1 MTDNRVHTLHV
12 GVDNAITI
20 SGVLAIDSITDR
32 EAVVSCDC
40 GRVTVKGTSLALNKL
55 DSDKGCC
62 VINSDSISTI
72 GYSSAKK
79 MSLKSLFGA

>member
-1 MTDNRVHTLHV
+1 MADGRMHTLHV

-20 SGVLAIDSITDR
+20 SGVLSIDSITDR
-32 EAVVSCDC
+32 EAVVKCDC
-40 GRVTVKGTSLALNKL
+40 GRVTVKGASLVLHKL

-72 GYSSAKK
+72 AYSSAKR
-79 MSLKSLFGA
+79 MSLKSLFGS